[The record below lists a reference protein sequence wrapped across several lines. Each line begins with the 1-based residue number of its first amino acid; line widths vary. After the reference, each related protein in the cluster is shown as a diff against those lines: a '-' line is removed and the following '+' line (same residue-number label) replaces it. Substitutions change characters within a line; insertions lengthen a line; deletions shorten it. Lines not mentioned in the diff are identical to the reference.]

1 MEQKWPQKIWL
12 VRHGQSAGNVA
23 RDAAEAESRLRIDI
37 AARDVDVPLSELGE
51 RQSDAMSMWFAALP
65 ADEQPNVVLYSPYIR
80 ARATANFVID
90 RLSKYDVLALQAD
103 ERLREKEFGI
113 LDRLTPLG
121 IHQQYPELAE
131 QRAHVG
137 KFYFRPPGGESW
149 CDVIL
154 RLRSVLDTISRE
166 YRKERVLIVAHQVIV
181 NCFRYLMERMD
192 EEAILTIDRGGDV
205 PNCGITEYRFDTA
218 AGKNGKLVL
227 VQANFVA
234 PLIETGTP
242 VTSNPDVPVAPKA

>member
-1 MEQKWPQKIWL
+1 MEQKWPQRIWL

-23 RDAAEAESRLRIDI
+23 RDAAEAEERLRIDI
-37 AARDVDVPLSELGE
+37 ATRDVDVPLSELGE
-51 RQSDAMSMWFAALP
+51 RQADAMSTWFATLP
-65 ADEQPNVVLYSPYIR
+65 ADERPNVVLYSPYIR
-80 ARATANFVID
+80 ARATANCVID
-90 RLSKYDVLALQAD
+90 RLSKYDVLAAQAD

-121 IHQQYPELAE
+121 IRQQYPELAE

-154 RLRSVLDTISRE
+154 RLRSVLDTVSRE

-181 NCFRYLMERMD
+181 NCFRYLLERMD
-192 EEAILTIDRGGDV
+192 EDAILSI
-205 PNCGITEYRFDTA
+205 
-218 AGKNGKLVL
+218 
-227 VQANFVA
+227 
-234 PLIETGTP
+234 
-242 VTSNPDVPVAPKA
+242 